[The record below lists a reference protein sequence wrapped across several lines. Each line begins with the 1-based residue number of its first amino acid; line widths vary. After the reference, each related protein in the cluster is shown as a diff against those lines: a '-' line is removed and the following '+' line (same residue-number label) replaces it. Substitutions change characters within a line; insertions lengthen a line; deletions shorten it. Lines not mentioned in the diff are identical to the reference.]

1 MYKYLMMAVGL
12 MLPASTTLSAMP
24 PQGQKPL
31 VVATASIFAD
41 MAAVI
46 AGDLVTVKSVVPIGG
61 DPHVYEATPA
71 DVQLVAS
78 ADLILKNGLTFE
90 GWLNELI
97 DHSGARAEV
106 VTITTGIEAIGS
118 DKYKNAFDPHA
129 WMAASNGLVYIRN
142 IKDALQRL
150 DPANADIYQ
159 FNYELYRQQIADLD
173 AYIES
178 RVKLIPDQQRVLVT
192 SHDAFRYY
200 GRRYGIRVEAVLGT
214 STDAEV
220 QTSDINRLNK
230 VLQQTQAPAVFIES
244 TVNPKLLR
252 QIAADNGVVVGGSLY
267 ADSLSDPGGPA
278 STYLDMLRHNT
289 DVMVAALMRTQAPET
304 ATKPAEAGTP
314 LLLGII
320 AVLMVGSF
328 VFMVYRLN
336 TRI

>member
-1 MYKYLMMAVGL
+1 
-12 MLPASTTLSAMP
+12 MP

-106 VTITTGIEAIGS
+106 VTITEGIEAIGS

-230 VLQQTQAPAVFIES
+230 VLRETQAPAVFIES

-267 ADSLSDPGGPA
+267 ADSLSDPSGPA

-289 DVMVAALMRTQAPET
+289 DVMVAALMRTQTPET

-314 LLLGII
+314 LLLGIM

>member
-1 MYKYLMMAVGL
+1 
-12 MLPASTTLSAMP
+12 MP

-178 RVKLIPDQQRVLVT
+178 RVKLIPAQQRVLVT

-289 DVMVAALMRTQAPET
+289 DVMVAALMRTQAPDT

-314 LLLGII
+314 LLLGIM

>member
-1 MYKYLMMAVGL
+1 

-24 PQGQKPL
+24 SQDQKPL

-173 AYIES
+173 TYIES

-314 LLLGII
+314 LLLGIM

>member
-1 MYKYLMMAVGL
+1 
-12 MLPASTTLSAMP
+12 MP

-106 VTITTGIEAIGS
+106 VTITEGIEAIGS

-173 AYIES
+173 TYIES

-230 VLQQTQAPAVFIES
+230 VLRETQAPAVFIES

-314 LLLGII
+314 LLLGIM